1 MQGGNSLSSF
11 EDHQFNPGES
21 GNPKGRPK
29 GGYLTDIL
37 KRQGDI
43 VDQEIED
50 GSKISRKEAIAEKLW
65 EIAISGDDAV
75 LLKYLYD
82 RIDGKP
88 LQAVEADIKST
99 GFQINVIE
107 PPESE

>member
-11 EDHQFNPGES
+11 EDHQFKPGQS
-21 GNPKGRPK
+21 GNPNGRPK

-37 KRQGDI
+37 KRQGEI
-43 VDQEIED
+43 VDQERAD
-50 GSKISRKEAIAEKLW
+50 GKKISRKEAISEKLW
-65 EIAISGDDAV
+65 EIAMSGDDAV

-88 LQAVEADIKST
+88 LQAIEADIKAS

-107 PPESE
+107 PPEGE